1 MNEYDIRNKL
11 YERMQQE
18 YNDYLNSLMEASP
31 KEIIDNSYQIVV
43 KDEMVSMFIPESE
56 RYDIEDI
63 KVLSKTKK
71 PLEELYQ
78 DWLNCDVNINQILDD
93 SIQLSFDNIK
103 EAQKN
108 KNKSHER

>member
-18 YNDYLNSLMEASP
+18 YNDYLNNLMEASP
-31 KEIIDNSYQIVV
+31 KEIIDNSYQITM
-43 KDEMVSMFIPESE
+43 KEELVSMFIPESE

-63 KVLSKTKK
+63 RVLSKTKK

-78 DWLNCDVNINQILDD
+78 DWMDCDIGINQVLDD
-93 SIQLSFDNIK
+93 SVQLSFDNIR

-108 KNKSHER
+108 KHKEQER

>member
-11 YERMQQE
+11 YERMQLE

-78 DWLNCDVNINQILDD
+78 DWLSCDVNINQVLDD
-93 SIQLSFDNIK
+93 SIQLSFDNIR
-103 EAQKN
+103 EVQKN
-108 KNKSHER
+108 KNKAQER

>member
-18 YNDYLNSLMEASP
+18 YDNYINTLMEASP
-31 KEIIDNSYQIVV
+31 KEIIDNSNQISI
-43 KDEMVSMFIPESE
+43 KEELVSMFIPESE
-56 RYDIEDI
+56 RYDIDDI
-63 KVLSKTKK
+63 KSLSKTKK

-78 DWLNCDVNINQILDD
+78 DWIDCDINISQVLDD
-93 SIQLSFDNIK
+93 SIQLSFDNIR

-108 KNKSHER
+108 KHKTQER